1 MSVSVKVNN
10 ITNNFYSD
18 EWYTEVETVKKMYDL
33 LGVKGG
39 ATVLCPFDT
48 DKSLYVQY
56 GMECGYN
63 VIYNIRDFLDRD
75 VTYEFDFVITNPP
88 FSIKDDVI

>member
-33 LGVKGG
+33 LGVEGG
-39 ATVLCPFDT
+39 GNSFM
-48 DKSLYVQY
+48 SL
-56 GMECGYN
+56 
-63 VIYNIRDFLDRD
+63 
-75 VTYEFDFVITNPP
+75 
-88 FSIKDDVI
+88 

>member
-39 ATVLCPFDT
+39 GGQQF
-48 DKSLYVQY
+48 YVRLTLINH
-56 GMECGYN
+56 C
-63 VIYNIRDFLDRD
+63 
-75 VTYEFDFVITNPP
+75 T
-88 FSIKDDVI
+88 FSMV